1 MNACAWQSRA
11 DTMREREEL
20 SSISQQAA
28 HWWVELHNVDA
39 SAAEKREFREW
50 VALAPECVEACLRIA
65 QVHAA
70 VSRADVRWPR
80 TSAED
85 LVRDALA
92 APEDSVVPLRP
103 RVPRRREEEHRR
115 PGLRW
120 VAGLAASVLVAASL
134 SWWFM
139 LARPEQFQTKVG
151 EQHSVL
157 LADGSRVTLNTA
169 SKIEVRLRADHR
181 SVQLLQGEA
190 LFEIAHDPQRP
201 FDVYAG
207 NVVVRAVG
215 TRFNIDRR
223 ATRTAVTVVE
233 GRVAMIAAGSRTGT
247 LPVLSAGERVVV
259 DSAGPGAVEHEVN
272 LAEITAWTQHQ
283 LVFHHRPLGE
293 IAEEFNRYNV
303 GHIQIRSPLLRE
315 QEVTGTF
322 RSNDVASFVALL
334 AGIPGVHV
342 VDNGTGGY
350 VVTSAGSEAGT
361 P

>member
-20 SSISQQAA
+20 TSISQQAA

-103 RVPRRREEEHRR
+103 RVPRKREEEHRR
-115 PGLRW
+115 PALRW

-134 SWWFM
+134 GWWFM

-169 SKIEVRLRADHR
+169 SKIEVRLRANHR

-190 LFEIAHDPQRP
+190 LFEVAHDAQRP

-215 TRFNIDRR
+215 TQFDIDRR

-233 GRVAMIAAGSRTGT
+233 GRVVIAAGSRTGT
-247 LPVLSAGERVVV
+247 LPVLSARDRLIV
-259 DSAGPGAVEHEVN
+259 DGAGVSSLEHDVN
-272 LAEITAWTQHQ
+272 LAETTAWTQHQ
-283 LVFHHRPLGE
+283 LVFHRRPLGE
-293 IAEEFNRYNV
+293 VADEFNRYNV
-303 GHIQIRSPLLRE
+303 GRIQIRSPLLRG

-322 RSNDVASFVALL
+322 RSNDVASFVAVL
-334 AGIPGVHV
+334 AGIPGAHV
-342 VDNGTGGY
+342 VDDGAGGY
-350 VVTSAGSEAGT
+350 VVTSDGSEAT
-361 P
+361 AR

>member
-1 MNACAWQSRA
+1 
-11 DTMREREEL
+11 MREREEL

-28 HWWVELHNVDA
+28 HWWVGLHNVEA

-70 VSRADVRWPR
+70 VSRADVRWPD
-80 TSAED
+80 TSVED

-103 RVPRRREEEHRR
+103 RVPRKREEEHRR
-115 PGLRW
+115 PVLRW
-120 VAGLAASVLVAASL
+120 VVGLAASVLVAASL

-169 SKIEVRLRADHR
+169 SKIEVRLRTDHR

-223 ATRTAVTVVE
+223 ATTTAVTVVE
-233 GRVAMIAAGSRTGT
+233 GRVAMIAAGSRTEA

-259 DSAGPGAVEHEVN
+259 DSAGPGAVEHDVN
-272 LAEITAWTQHQ
+272 LAETTAWTQHQ

-293 IAEEFNRYNV
+293 IAEEFNRYNI
-303 GHIQIRSPLLRE
+303 GRIQIRSPLLRE

-342 VDNGTGGY
+342 VDNGAGGY
-350 VVTSAGSEAGT
+350 VVTSAGSEAGA

>member
-1 MNACAWQSRA
+1 MTHDN
-11 DTMREREEL
+11 EEL
-20 SSISQQAA
+20 TSISQQAA
-28 HWWVELHNVDA
+28 HWWVGLHNVEV
-39 SAAEKREFREW
+39 SAAEKREFGEW

-70 VSRADVRWPR
+70 VSRADVRWPE
-80 TSAED
+80 TSVED

-103 RVPRRREEEHRR
+103 HIPWKRLEKREEEHRR
-115 PGLRW
+115 PVLRW
-120 VAGLAASVLVAASL
+120 AAGLVVSVLIAAFL

-139 LARPEQFQTKVG
+139 LAGNEQFQTKVG
-151 EQHSVL
+151 EQHSVV

-169 SKIEVRLRADHR
+169 SKIEVRLRAGHR
-181 SVQLLQGEA
+181 VVKLLQGEA
-190 LFEIAHDPQRP
+190 LFEVTHDAQRP

-215 TRFNIDRR
+215 TRFDIDRR

-233 GRVAMIAAGSRTGT
+233 GRVAMIAAGSATGT
-247 LPVLSAGERVVV
+247 LPVLSARDRVIV
-259 DSAGPGAVEHEVN
+259 DAAGPGAVEHNVN
-272 LAEITAWTQHQ
+272 LAEATAWTQHQ

-303 GHIQIRSPLLRE
+303 GRIEIRSPSLRE

-322 RSNDVASFVALL
+322 RSNDVASFIAVL
-334 AGIPGVHV
+334 AGIPGAHV
-342 VDNGTGGY
+342 ADDGAEGY
-350 VVTSAGSEAGT
+350 IVTSDNSEAT
-361 P
+361 AP

>member
-1 MNACAWQSRA
+1 MAHEN
-11 DTMREREEL
+11 EEL
-20 SSISQQAA
+20 TSISQQAA
-28 HWWVELHNVDA
+28 HWWVGLHNVEA
-39 SAAEKREFREW
+39 SAAEKREFGEW

-70 VSRADVRWPR
+70 VSRADVRWPE
-80 TSAED
+80 TSVED

-92 APEDSVVPLRP
+92 TPEDSVVPLRP
-103 RVPRRREEEHRR
+103 HVPWKRLEKREEEHRR
-115 PGLRW
+115 PALRW
-120 VAGLAASVLVAASL
+120 AAALAVSVLVAASL

-139 LARPEQFQTKVG
+139 LAGNEQFQTKLG
-151 EQHSVL
+151 EQHLVV

-169 SKIEVRLRADHR
+169 SKIEVRLRAGHR
-181 SVQLLQGEA
+181 IVQLLQGEA
-190 LFEIAHDPQRP
+190 LFEVTHDAQRP

-215 TRFNIDRR
+215 TRFDIDRR

-233 GRVAMIAAGSRTGT
+233 GRVAMIAAGSATGT
-247 LPVLSAGERVVV
+247 LPVLSARDRVIV
-259 DSAGPGAVEHEVN
+259 DSAGGGAGAVEHNVN
-272 LAEITAWTQHQ
+272 LAETTAWTQHQ

-303 GHIQIRSPLLRE
+303 GRIEIRSASLRE

-322 RSNDVASFVALL
+322 RSNDVASFMAVL
-334 AGIPGVHV
+334 AGIPGARV
-342 VDNGTGGY
+342 VDDGAGGY
-350 VVTSAGSEAGT
+350 IVTSNASETTA